1 MKLTVM
7 AVGRIRPPFDA
18 AEAHYLKLLK
28 ARQQVEV
35 VEVKADQAM
44 LRRVD
49 RDFHVVALDLEGRA
63 MDSISWARWL
73 DERRLAARDVA
84 FLVGGPEGLGEAA
97 RERSDESLSLG
108 PQTMAHQLARIVLL
122 EQLFRAGKILAGEK
136 YHL

>member
-1 MKLTVM
+1 MKLTVI

-28 ARQQVEV
+28 ARQKVEV
-35 VEVKADQAM
+35 IEVKEDEAM
-44 LRRVD
+44 LRRVAPD
-49 RDFHVVALDLEGRA
+49 SHVVSLGLDGKA
-63 MDSISWARWL
+63 MDSIAWSSWL
-73 DERRLAARDVA
+73 DARRLAARDVV
-84 FLVGGPEGLGEAA
+84 LLIGGPEGLGDAA
-97 RERSDESLSLG
+97 RERSNETLSLG